1 MNTDDISFADFLAF
15 NSPPVAKYVDP
26 WKLHAYTFV
35 PLGVEAALE
44 RIAKVHER
52 AAAARLR
59 TSKSSMMLLNGATVG
74 QQRAA
79 VRWLTDRL
87 DLPAF
92 VVNAAELC
100 DFAQPTLDE
109 LIAPL
114 GEDVPRLFVIRNIDA
129 LPMAATAR
137 LIERRSRSVFV
148 FATVAEAAACCDS
161 LRARFRTTVD
171 WRTQARESTQRHF
184 PATLATLLG
193 ECFGRFGAR

>member
-15 NSPPVAKYVDP
+15 NSPPVVKSADP

-52 AAAARLR
+52 AAAAQLR
-59 TSKSSMMLLNGATVG
+59 TAKTSTMLLSGATVG

-129 LPMAATAR
+129 LPAAATAR
-137 LIERRSRSVFV
+137 LVARRSRSVFV
-148 FATVAEAAACCDS
+148 VATVAEAALCGDS
-161 LRARFRTTVD
+161 LRMRFRTAVD
-171 WRTQARESTQRHF
+171 WRTRARESAQRPF
-184 PATLATLLG
+184 SATLATLLG
-193 ECFGRFGAR
+193 ECFGRF